1 MFKLDPRV
9 LDTVFFTLK
18 AAAVLFA
25 LNWVYEAGR
34 SAERADEAERQAA
47 IAETRTAAAEGAAD
61 AIAKIKPEFR
71 TVIQRT
77 RERMVEKPVYRDC
90 LHDGRV
96 RDDIDSKLRGAG
108 TAAD

>member
-9 LDTVFFTLK
+9 LDAVFFTLK

-25 LNWVYEAGR
+25 LSWVYEAGR

-90 LHDGRV
+90 LHDARV

-108 TAAD
+108 PAVD

>member
-1 MFKLDPRV
+1 MFNLSPRV
-9 LDTVFFTLK
+9 LDAAFFTLK
-18 AAAVLFA
+18 VAAAVFA

-34 SAERADEAERQAA
+34 RAEQVDEASRQAA
-47 IAETRTAAAEGAAD
+47 LAETRTAAAQGAAD

-77 RERMVEKPVYRDC
+77 RERMVEVPAYRDC
-90 LHDGRV
+90 LHDQRV

-108 TAAD
+108 NSAD

>member
-9 LDTVFFTLK
+9 LDAVFFTLK

-34 SAERADEAERQAA
+34 NAERVDEAKRQAA
-47 IAETRTAAAEGAAD
+47 IVETRIAAAQGAANE
-61 AIAKIKPEFR
+61 IAKIKPEFR

-77 RERMVEKPVYRDC
+77 RERMVETPVYRDC

-96 RDDIDSKLRGAG
+96 LDDLNRKLHGAG
-108 TAAD
+108 GTAD